1 VQTFSIIVTKKD
13 HSKKKK
19 KPSLSISRARKV
31 IFINEVGKDKTT
43 LSLGDL
49 GRKTKGRI
57 SCVCVAEIKIE
68 KRINSKAITF
78 TIMSCPWSY
87 VSVFFLKSL
96 EG

>member
-13 HSKKKK
+13 HCNKKK

-68 KRINSKAITF
+68 KRVNS
-78 TIMSCPWSY
+78 
-87 VSVFFLKSL
+87 
-96 EG
+96 

>member
-1 VQTFSIIVTKKD
+1 
-13 HSKKKK
+13 
-19 KPSLSISRARKV
+19 LSISRARKV

-68 KRINSKAITF
+68 KRVNS
-78 TIMSCPWSY
+78 
-87 VSVFFLKSL
+87 
-96 EG
+96 